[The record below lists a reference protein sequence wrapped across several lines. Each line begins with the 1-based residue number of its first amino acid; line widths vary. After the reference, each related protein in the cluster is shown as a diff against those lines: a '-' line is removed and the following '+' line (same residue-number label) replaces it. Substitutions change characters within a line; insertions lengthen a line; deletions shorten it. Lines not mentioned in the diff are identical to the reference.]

1 MPPSRAGS
9 KGKSRPNNKQKS
21 KDAQPATNPE
31 YDHHTNKP
39 FLEALE
45 DVHTRFILN
54 LPASE
59 IATSE
64 RIFFQIEQAWWFY
77 EDFVCDDMDQHQP
90 ITDLD
95 TDKDRSYASVVGP
108 TNDDNDKNKEAS
120 KGNVNHSLPRFKN
133 VRPFA
138 KKIFEISPLL
148 SPLLSKFDAMW
159 NDFAKYRR
167 KISTYGTILLNK
179 ECTKVILCQDWS
191 GKAWTFPAGKVNQNE
206 RGVDAGAR
214 ETYEETGFDPN
225 CLQGRTKL
233 MKESLEEEQDGDEER
248 RENVSLPWGEL
259 KEGDDTTLGYVEDGS
274 GKRRTCFVCWGVPES
289 FPFAP
294 VARKE
299 VLKVEWHDLNN
310 LPKKTYAIIP
320 FMTQL
325 KRWIRNHNKNQRKN
339 KDKKGKQRKQQERTG
354 SSVKARSQS
363 QGSFRSQSRG
373 SCRSNSSR
381 SIIAED
387 DDVFESGLGNIG
399 DDNGWGEDEMFTK
412 NEELIGH
419 KIDYDGNPQKFATK
433 GFDGNDPHAFHV
445 VGGEL
450 MNSGK
455 ASNIDKSSESH
466 GNIKQILDC
475 VGKVEEDHLRGG
487 DLKPFFSDGGVSPW
501 GDMMAEALAEDAA
514 KIDKKKDKTKKR
526 GGKEKNKE
534 TSSTAG
540 DCVSDSDVATP
551 RSEEKSI
558 IRTTSNAEGLS
569 IMRMLKKG
577 NDGNDNVIQS
587 KEEEFGRTIPA
598 VSTSPPPTLLED
610 VGIIMLD
617 KDITARSQNRKL
629 NHNIG
634 EGVKCNPK
642 SKNDGEKVD
651 EKRGVINTNK
661 MEIKEKQGGDT
672 EAREEASEVTPLKGL
687 CEWAN
692 SLPKSEPTKHFG
704 DFRFDVD
711 SIMKAMKS
719 C

>member
-1 MPPSRAGS
+1 
-9 KGKSRPNNKQKS
+9 
-21 KDAQPATNPE
+21 
-31 YDHHTNKP
+31 
-39 FLEALE
+39 
-45 DVHTRFILN
+45 
-54 LPASE
+54 
-59 IATSE
+59 
-64 RIFFQIEQAWWFY
+64 
-77 EDFVCDDMDQHQP
+77 MDQHQP
-90 ITDLD
+90 LTDLD
-95 TDKDRSYASVVGP
+95 TDKYLSSSSVGP
-108 TNDDNDKNKEAS
+108 TNDDDDKNKEAS
-120 KGNVNHSLPRFKN
+120 NGNINQLLPRFKN

-148 SPLLSKFDAMW
+148 SPLLSKFDTMW
-159 NDFAKYRR
+159 NDFSRYRR

-225 CLQGRTKL
+225 CLQGRTKM
-233 MKESLEEEQDGDEER
+233 MKRSLEEEQDGDEEMK
-248 RENVSLPWGEL
+248 EDVSLPWEEL
-259 KEGDDTTLGYVEDGS
+259 KEGDDNTLGYVEDGS

-299 VLKVEWHDLNN
+299 VSKVEWHDLNN
-310 LPKKTYAIIP
+310 LPKKTYAVIP

-339 KDKKGKQRKQQERTG
+339 KDRKGKQRKQQGRTG
-354 SSVKARSQS
+354 SSVK
-363 QGSFRSQSRG
+363 GRSQSRG
-373 SCRSNSSR
+373 SCHSNSSR

-387 DDVFESGLGNIG
+387 DDVFESGLGNVG

-419 KIDYDGNPQKFATK
+419 KIDYDGNPHKFATK
-433 GFDGNDPHAFHV
+433 GFDGIDPHAFHV

-450 MNSGK
+450 MNSGR
-455 ASNIDKSSESH
+455 ASNIDKSSEPH
-466 GNIKQILDC
+466 GKLKELLDC
-475 VGKVEEDHLRGG
+475 VSKVEEDHLRGG

-514 KIDKKKDKTKKR
+514 KTDKKKDKTKKR
-526 GGKEKNKE
+526 AGKEKNKD
-534 TSSTAG
+534 TSSTA

-551 RSEEKSI
+551 RSKENSFI
-558 IRTTSNAEGLS
+558 STTSNAEGLS
-569 IMRMLKKG
+569 IMSMLKKG
-577 NDGNDNVIQS
+577 DDGNDNVIQS
-587 KEEEFGRTIPA
+587 KEEKFGRTIPA
-598 VSTSPPPTLLED
+598 VSTSPPSPLFED
-610 VGIIMLD
+610 VGIMMLD
-617 KDITARSQNRKL
+617 KDITARSQSRKL
-629 NHNIG
+629 KDNVG

-651 EKRGVINTNK
+651 EKIGAINTNK
-661 MEIKEKQGGDT
+661 REMKEKQGGDT
-672 EAREEASEVTPLKGL
+672 DARGVSEVTPVKGL

-704 DFRFDVD
+704 EFRFDVD